1 MNQYNFMNA
10 AKVAFFFSEHDENQT
25 MIYSGHL
32 HISNLFSVFSGLNT
46 AFSMHGAA
54 C

>member
-10 AKVAFFFSEHDENQT
+10 AMVAFFFSGHDENQS
-25 MIYSGHL
+25 MISSGHL
-32 HISNLFSVFSGLNT
+32 HISNSFSVFSGSNT